1 MATYFFLS
9 VFGSFVGLREPKL
22 VEEKSLNLKWLF
34 SQFELAEGWPT
45 AGSSCLVGW
54 FSTNS
59 SQPIQACRLQDLK
72 LELLSTILLYLPRMN
87 FTPGYKRFHRNHLE
101 PMDFLEIPLAPDV
114 LISHTNG

>member
-1 MATYFFLS
+1 MEPFP
-9 VFGSFVGLREPKL
+9 REDLHLLALCP
-22 VEEKSLNLKWLF
+22 SLNG
-34 SQFELAEGWPT
+34 SRAAPT
-45 AGSSCLVGW
+45 SAARAPHRWQSGSERS
-54 FSTNS
+54 
-59 SQPIQACRLQDLK
+59 RKDLK